1 MKMRNKKV
9 ERIKASAQFLK
20 SKSSDFG
27 QAMNV
32 YCQEFSR
39 KIIKETNS
47 LNRSMLTVT
56 EINNFMY
63 LIDMF
68 KDIDGYYNDI
78 SDNQLDEMYKKL
90 NLLKESARATTYEI
104 KQNKLEE

>member
-32 YCQEFSR
+32 YCQEFTR

-47 LNRSMLTVT
+47 LNRSMLTAT
-56 EINNFMY
+56 EINHLMY

-68 KDIDGYYNDI
+68 KEIDGYYHDI
-78 SDNQLDEMYKKL
+78 SDTRLDKMYKKL
-90 NLLKESARATTYEI
+90 NLLKESARATKYELE
-104 KQNKLEE
+104 QNK